1 MLFIVW
7 FCCRWWGSDL
17 PSWLWHSA
25 YCGDFI
31 CCLYWWFGFVVV
43 DIKFGFCFG
52 YCCLYEDVALFT
64 LLHKTCF
71 SIKIYFLAT
80 SIRKSQ
86 PLGEQ
91 IWATG
96 LPWIFQMLHKTEKKT
111 LQYSTLIENNYIQRR
126 LTISLCLKK
135 IDFTF
140 PNIDVTY
147 NSNWMIIRM
156 NQWII

>member
-43 DIKFGFCFG
+43 DIKFGFWFG

-96 LPWIFQMLHKTEKKT
+96 LPWIFQMLHNREENPPIFNIDWKQ
-111 LQYSTLIENNYIQRR
+111 LQTT
-126 LTISLCLKK
+126 TISLRLKK

-140 PNIDVTY
+140 PKIDVTY

-156 NQWII
+156 NQWIINK